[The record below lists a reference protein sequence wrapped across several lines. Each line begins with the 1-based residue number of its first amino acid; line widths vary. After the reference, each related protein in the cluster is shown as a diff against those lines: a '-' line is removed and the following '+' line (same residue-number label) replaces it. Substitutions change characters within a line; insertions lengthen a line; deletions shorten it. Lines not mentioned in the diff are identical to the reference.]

1 MKIKLLKIDCATAV
15 ANYHNNGVT
24 FHFSRSDEDDI
35 ILDMTDWE
43 EVSIEDYYLLVSFVR
58 ENREYILVSYPE
70 EKQIVKLSIQAML
83 EKQKEDQRKKEIQD
97 KKNKAKALKIQET
110 KKANRLKKLKEELA
124 KLEKNE
130 S

>member
-1 MKIKLLKIDCATAV
+1 MKVKLLKIDYSNHNLRYGERGTAF
-15 ANYHNNGVT
+15 Y
-24 FHFSRSDEDDI
+24 FSKSDEDDI

-43 EVSIEDYYLLVSFVR
+43 EVSIEEYYLLLNFVR
-58 ENREYILVSYPE
+58 DNKEYVIVSYPE

-83 EKQKEDQRKKEIQD
+83 EKQKEDQRKKEIQN